1 MYAVILRSTY
11 YMKCVEVNAIDEIIC
26 YNQSSLV
33 TLTDIVHVY
42 EGNAR
47 GGTTGVCVQY
57 KQ

>member
-1 MYAVILRSTY
+1 
-11 YMKCVEVNAIDEIIC
+11 MKCVEVNAIDEIIC